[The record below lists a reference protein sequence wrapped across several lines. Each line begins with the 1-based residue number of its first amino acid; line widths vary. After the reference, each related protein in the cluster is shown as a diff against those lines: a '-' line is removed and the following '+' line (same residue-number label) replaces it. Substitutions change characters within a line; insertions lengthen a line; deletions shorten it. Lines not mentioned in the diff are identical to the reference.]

1 LTVKGSQHVWFLDV
15 VHEALWEALDAA
27 GMTCH
32 DGTSVSR
39 EALMEGD
46 LGPVHGLV
54 LRSRIRL
61 DAEVLYALP
70 DLQWIARSG
79 SGLENIDLAMAATLG
94 IAVHSS
100 PEGNRDA
107 VGEHCTGMLLGILHK
122 LPSGDA
128 SIRQHQ
134 WLREAHRGRELK
146 SMTVGIV
153 GYGHMGSAFAERLAG
168 FGCRVLAYDKYKEG
182 WGEQPTTS
190 RPLPHVEPIGWDAF
204 CQQVDVVSLH
214 LPWTAETKG
223 MVDDAWLGQ
232 FENPILLLNTA
243 RGPIVQT
250 KALLAALDD
259 GRVTEACLDVLEFEG
274 RSLEALD
281 GLADEDM
288 RAAFEQLLVHPH
300 VLLSPHVAGWTVES
314 YVKLSTVLADK
325 ILGRH

>member
-1 LTVKGSQHVWFLDV
+1 MKESAHVWFLDV
-15 VHEALWEALDAA
+15 VHEALWKALDAA
-27 GMTCH
+27 GMKCH
-32 DGTSVSR
+32 DGTGASR
-39 EALMEGD
+39 EAIVAGD

-61 DAEVLYALP
+61 DAEVLHALP

-79 SGLENIDLAMAATLG
+79 SGLENIDLATAAELD

-107 VGEHCTGMLLGILHK
+107 VGEHCIGMLLGTLHK
-122 LPSGDA
+122 LPSGNA

-168 FGCRVLAYDKYKEG
+168 FGCRVMAYDKYKEG
-182 WGEQPTTS
+182 WGEQPTTQ
-190 RPLPHVEPIGWDAF
+190 RPLPHVKPVGWDTF
-204 CQQVDVVSLH
+204 CQKVDVVSLH

-223 MVDDAWLGQ
+223 MVDDVWLAQ
-232 FENPILLLNTA
+232 FEKPILLLNTA

-250 KALLAALDD
+250 RALLSALDD

-281 GLADEDM
+281 GLADEEM
-288 RAAFEQLLVHPH
+288 RAAFEQLLAHPN
-300 VLLSPHVAGWTVES
+300 VLLSPHVAGWTLES

-325 ILGRH
+325 ILGQH

>member
-1 LTVKGSQHVWFLDV
+1 VKGSQHVWFLDV
-15 VHEALWEALDAA
+15 VHKALWEALDAG

-32 DGTSVSR
+32 DATSVSR
-39 EALMEGD
+39 EALVAGD

-61 DAEVLYALP
+61 DAEVLNALP
-70 DLQWIARSG
+70 NLQWIARSG
-79 SGLENIDLAMAATLG
+79 SGLENIDLAAATELG
-94 IAVHSS
+94 IAVYSS

-107 VGEHCTGMLLGILHK
+107 VGEHCTGMLLGTLHK
-122 LPSGDA
+122 LRTGDA

-153 GYGHMGSAFAERLAG
+153 GYGHMGSAFAERLSG
-168 FGCRVLAYDKYKEG
+168 FGCRVLAHDKYKEG
-182 WGEQPTTS
+182 WGEGPTTL
-190 RPLPHVEPIGWDAF
+190 RPLPHVEPVAWETF
-204 CQQVDVVSLH
+204 CQEVDVVSLH

-223 MVDDAWLGQ
+223 MVDDAWLAQ
-232 FENPILLLNTA
+232 FDKPILLLNTA

-250 KALLAALDD
+250 KALLSALDD

-274 RSLEALD
+274 HSLEALD
-281 GLADEDM
+281 GLADEEM
-288 RAAFEQLLVHPH
+288 RAAFEELLAHPR
-300 VLLSPHVAGWTVES
+300 VLLSPHVAGWTLES

>member
-1 LTVKGSQHVWFLDV
+1 MKESAQVWFLDV
-15 VHEALWEALDAA
+15 VHEALWKALDAA
-27 GMTCH
+27 GMKCH
-32 DGTSVSR
+32 HGTGVSR
-39 EALMEGD
+39 EAIVAGD
-46 LGPVHGLV
+46 LDPVHGLV

-61 DAEVLYALP
+61 DAEVLHALP

-79 SGLENIDLAMAATLG
+79 SGLENIDLATAAELG
-94 IAVHSS
+94 IAVYSS

-107 VGEHCTGMLLGILHK
+107 VGEHCTGMLLGSLHK

-134 WLREAHRGRELK
+134 WLREPHRGRELK

-168 FGCRVLAYDKYKEG
+168 FGCRVMAYDKYKEG
-182 WGEQPTTS
+182 WGEQPTTQ
-190 RPLPHVEPIGWDAF
+190 RPFPHVKPVGWDTF
-204 CQQVDVVSLH
+204 CQKVDVVSIH
-214 LPWTAETKG
+214 LPWTTETKG
-223 MVDDAWLGQ
+223 MVDDVWLAQ
-232 FENPILLLNTA
+232 FDKPILLLNTA

-250 KALLAALDD
+250 RALLSALDD
-259 GRVTEACLDVLEFEG
+259 GRVTKACLDVLEFEG

-281 GLADEDM
+281 GLADEEM
-288 RAAFEQLLVHPH
+288 RAAFEQLLAHPN

-325 ILGRH
+325 ILGQH

>member
-1 LTVKGSQHVWFLDV
+1 MKESAHVWFLDV
-15 VHEALWEALDAA
+15 VHEALWKALDAA
-27 GMTCH
+27 GMKCH
-32 DGTSVSR
+32 DGTGVSR
-39 EALMEGD
+39 DAIVAGD

-61 DAEVLYALP
+61 DAEVLHGLP

-79 SGLENIDLAMAATLG
+79 SGLENIDLATDAELD

-107 VGEHCTGMLLGILHK
+107 VGEHCIGMLLGTLHK

-168 FGCRVLAYDKYKEG
+168 FGCRVMAYDKYKEG
-182 WGEQPTTS
+182 WGEQPTTQ
-190 RPLPHVEPIGWDAF
+190 RPLPYVTPVGWDTF
-204 CQQVDVVSLH
+204 CQSVDVVSLH
-214 LPWTAETKG
+214 LPWTVETKG
-223 MVDDAWLGQ
+223 MVDDVWLAQ
-232 FENPILLLNTA
+232 FDKPILLLNTS

-250 KALLAALDD
+250 KALLSALDD

-281 GLADEDM
+281 GLADAEM
-288 RAAFEQLLVHPH
+288 RAAFEQLLAHPS
-300 VLLSPHVAGWTVES
+300 VLLSPHVAGWTLES

-325 ILGRH
+325 ILGQL

>member
-1 LTVKGSQHVWFLDV
+1 MKESAHVWFLDV
-15 VHEALWEALDAA
+15 VHEALWKALDAA
-27 GMTCH
+27 GMKCH
-32 DGTSVSR
+32 DGTGVSR
-39 EALMEGD
+39 EAIVAGD

-61 DAEVLYALP
+61 DAEVLHALP

-79 SGLENIDLAMAATLG
+79 SGLENIDLATAAELD

-107 VGEHCTGMLLGILHK
+107 VGEHCIGMLLGTLHK

-168 FGCRVLAYDKYKEG
+168 FGCRVMAYDKYKEG
-182 WGEQPTTS
+182 WGEQPTMQ
-190 RPLPHVEPIGWDAF
+190 RPLPYVKPVGWDTF
-204 CQQVDVVSLH
+204 CQKVDVVSLH

-223 MVDDAWLGQ
+223 MVDDVWLAQ
-232 FENPILLLNTA
+232 FDKPILLLNTS

-250 KALLAALDD
+250 KALLSALDD

-281 GLADEDM
+281 GLADEQM
-288 RAAFEQLLVHPH
+288 RAAFEQLLAHPS
-300 VLLSPHVAGWTVES
+300 VLLSPHVAGWTLES

-325 ILGRH
+325 ILGQL

>member
-1 LTVKGSQHVWFLDV
+1 MKESAQVWFLDV
-15 VHEALWEALDAA
+15 VHEAPWKALDAA
-27 GMTCH
+27 GMKCH
-32 DGTSVSR
+32 DGTGVSR
-39 EALMEGD
+39 EAIVAGD

-61 DAEVLYALP
+61 DAEVLHALP

-79 SGLENIDLAMAATLG
+79 SGLENIDLATAAELD

-107 VGEHCTGMLLGILHK
+107 VGEHCIGMLLGTLHK

-168 FGCRVLAYDKYKEG
+168 FGCRVMAYDKYKEG
-182 WGEQPTTS
+182 WGTPTTMFS
-190 RPLPHVEPIGWDAF
+190 HTSSPWVGIHSVS
-204 CQQVDVVSLH
+204 VDVVSLH
-214 LPWTAETKG
+214 PGPPRPRAWWTTRGLACLRTPFSSSIPPEAPLSK
-223 MVDDAWLGQ
+223 
-232 FENPILLLNTA
+232 PRPSRRA
-243 RGPIVQT
+243 RRW
-250 KALLAALDD
+250 ARDRSA
-259 GRVTEACLDVLEFEG
+259 LDVLEFEG

-281 GLADEDM
+281 GLADEEM
-288 RAAFEQLLVHPH
+288 RAAFEQLLAHPS
-300 VLLSPHVAGWTVES
+300 VLLSPHVAGWTLES

-325 ILGRH
+325 ILGQL